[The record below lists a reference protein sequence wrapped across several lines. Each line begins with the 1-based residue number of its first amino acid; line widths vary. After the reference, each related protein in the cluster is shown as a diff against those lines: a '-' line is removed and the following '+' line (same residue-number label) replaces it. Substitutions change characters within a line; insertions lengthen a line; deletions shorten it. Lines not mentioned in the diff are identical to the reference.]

1 MFRETDTEELIAD
14 ALCFDADEQRA
25 MDNEDRELDR
35 EMAMIEGVQD
45 NE

>member
-1 MFRETDTEELIAD
+1 MFRETNTEELIAD
-14 ALCFDADEQRA
+14 ALCFDTEEQRA
-25 MDNEDRELDR
+25 MEKEDRELDR